1 MYSQFVKIIGS
12 AIGVGIILLLGY
24 FMFFRNKDVP
34 GNSSV
39 PEEFSQTKSIER
51 RSAENK
57 GILLAGN
64 AGSPQK
70 TGFQYLFQPI
80 TRPLEP
86 AVSYITGVFSSGS
99 GENNNSTGDSK
110 SFGAESE
117 FEHGFASQPAL
128 SEEQI
133 FDILWPES
141 YRDALVMLQ
150 DLMIKDNFITT
161 SEKNTIFATDDQ
173 IYAVLFKIA
182 EYAKKQGW
190 VGPADAT
197 QLQKGIQELERL
209 ISMERANLRTT
220 GKISSGLLLP
230 GGQRIDKTP
239 MAKQD
244 FFSMIVDGLK
254 YSLTTNS
261 ANAEIP
267 GGGNWVTS
275 PDCYKDLAPSNPVPG
290 ANLWVFCCN
299 CGLYCVG
306 YYCEFIDDC
315 GPYST
320 QCNVPLGCLNLI
332 CGAWPNAI
340 WDPETGICGC
350 G

>member
-12 AIGVGIILLLGY
+12 TIGVGIIVLLGY

-64 AGSPQK
+64 TSSPQ
-70 TGFQYLFQPI
+70 TTDFQHLFQPI
-80 TRPLEP
+80 TLPLEP
-86 AVSYITGVFSSGS
+86 AVAYIESVFSGGRDGGS
-99 GENNNSTGDSK
+99 KENSRAPEMVYLPD
-110 SFGAESE
+110 ESN
-117 FEHGFASQPAL
+117 PVL

-141 YRDALVMLQ
+141 YRYALVMLQ

-209 ISMERANLRTT
+209 ISMERANLRAT
-220 GKISSGLLLP
+220 GKISSGVLLP
-230 GGQRIDKTP
+230 GGQRIDKKTLT
-239 MAKQD
+239 KQD
-244 FFSMIVDGLK
+244 FFSMVLDRIK

-320 QCNVPLGCLNLI
+320 QCNVPLRCL
-332 CGAWPNAI
+332 
-340 WDPETGICGC
+340 
-350 G
+350 